1 MDPQKYSQLISDK
14 GAKAIKLRKLVFSTN
29 GVGKTEYPQTI
40 WKKITESLCCT
51 PETNMKLRVNS
62 TSI

>member
-40 WKKITESLCCT
+40 WKKITESLCCI